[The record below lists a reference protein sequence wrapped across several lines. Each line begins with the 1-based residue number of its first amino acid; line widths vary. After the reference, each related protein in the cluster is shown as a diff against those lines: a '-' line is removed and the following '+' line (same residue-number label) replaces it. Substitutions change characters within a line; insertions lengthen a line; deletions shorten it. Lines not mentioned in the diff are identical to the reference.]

1 MIDIR
6 DRMTEEIQINKEII
20 GTFQLLQGDVEK
32 TNDAIQQMEKRTER
46 QVALIR
52 AVDKNIQRISGAI
65 KNIADRVS
73 QSFDEIKNA
82 DNRVKELQKST
93 QTFKVD

>member
-52 AVDKNIQRISGAI
+52 VVDKNIQCISSAI

-73 QSFDEIKNA
+73 QSFDDIKNA